1 MVQSLRT
8 APKSMSDSP
17 PRNHQER
24 FATSSRRTWILQTLN
39 AVNCW
44 IWWAVRFP
52 RRLPPD
58 VSAWHGLDDLGVQS
72 TEKNHQST
80 RQALVNYTDLLHSF
94 SVFYTVY
101 IKMMVIFVIQTCWQW
116 FWGKFLDMK
125 LICHVIICLFLH
137 GLRVAGLQ
145 FTIINYN
152 G

>member
-1 MVQSLRT
+1 MMVIYYDGGDDDDDDDADDDDDDDDDDDYVDGKIIICGTVVAHR
-8 APKSMSDSP
+8 AKSMSDSP

-24 FATSSRRTWILQTLN
+24 FATSSRRIWILQTLN

-52 RRLPPD
+52 RWLPPD

-80 RQALVNYTDLLHSF
+80 RQALVNYTF

-101 IKMMVIFVIQTCWQW
+101 IKIMVIFVIQTCWQ
-116 FWGKFLDMK
+116 
-125 LICHVIICLFLH
+125 
-137 GLRVAGLQ
+137 
-145 FTIINYN
+145 
-152 G
+152 